1 MAHKNFF
8 EIVGNIYVQGMY
20 LEEMNK
26 LILCRL
32 QYGIYFFIFLFIKN
46 ACKKI
51 LENIVDIS
59 VFIFSETKCVRGF
72 SMKHRKYL

>member
-32 QYGIYFFIFLFIKN
+32 QYGIYFSF
-46 ACKKI
+46 
-51 LENIVDIS
+51 
-59 VFIFSETKCVRGF
+59 
-72 SMKHRKYL
+72 Y

>member
-32 QYGIYFFIFLFIKN
+32 QYGIYFFIFLLIK
-46 ACKKI
+46 CVQKI

-59 VFIFSETKCVRGF
+59 VFFFRN
-72 SMKHRKYL
+72 